1 MSSRYPQ
8 QLPILGA
15 HTTQDAGLSTH
26 LVNLL
31 WLIRGPSLLL
41 TAVFPLLLQA
51 SDGLGNVTWC
61 EALRAVQAPGLI
73 SDALWGCLGGQAA
86 PGWKVLSPMA
96 SYPHGGNSGA
106 RPGGPC
112 PAQSGS
118 ALVGRAGRVIRL
130 KLAVYWEWGA
140 WGGSVEE
147 SDTGFHWD

>member
-8 QLPILGA
+8 QLPVLRA

-51 SDGLGNVTWC
+51 SDGPGNVTWC
-61 EALRAVQAPGLI
+61 EAVRAGQAPGLI
-73 SDALWGCLGGQAA
+73 SDALWGGLGGQAA

-118 ALVGRAGRVIRL
+118 ARVGRAGRVIRL
-130 KLAVYWEWGA
+130 KLVVCWEWGA
-140 WGGSVEE
+140 RGGSVEE